1 MRTNRVI
8 KIFLAISVVLS
19 VTLLRPAFG
28 QDSVATGDQEM
39 NLQTYASLLRQD
51 VRAQKMT
58 IITQMMQF
66 TPDQASVFWP
76 VYAAYDRELSAIG
89 QEKVA
94 IIEDY
99 AKNYGSVT
107 DAKATELVTRALGIE
122 EQRTALKRKYFQKF
136 SEAIS
141 PKSAAKFMQVE
152 NQLLMLID
160 LQVASSL
167 PIVE

>member
-1 MRTNRVI
+1 MRTSRAI
-8 KIFLAISVVLS
+8 KIFLTISVVLS
-19 VTLLRPAFG
+19 VALLRPAYG

-58 IITQMMQF
+58 IITQMMEF

-76 VYAAYDRELSAIG
+76 VYAAYDRELTAIG
-89 QEKVA
+89 EEKVA

-99 AKNYGSVT
+99 AKNYGNVT
-107 DAKATELVTRALGIE
+107 DAKATELVNRALGIA

-136 SEAIS
+136 SEAMS
-141 PKSAAKFMQVE
+141 PKTAAKFLQVE
-152 NQLLMLID
+152 NQLLLLID